1 MIIGLKIGTFIT
13 WVLASLLVGYI
24 LGVIT
29 VANIK
34 DKKKDNE

>member
-24 LGVIT
+24 LGIIT
-29 VANIK
+29 IVNAE
-34 DKKKDNE
+34 DKKKKDE